1 MGIKPVLIISLWFYS
16 KCCLLAQTRMSSP
29 SISADHYITHLS
41 EAKLQSRPVL
51 YCCMVNQGK
60 PRLFY
65 WCHELILLFIFYF
78 I

>member
-51 YCCMVNQGK
+51 YGK
-60 PRLFY
+60 SGKTKTF
-65 WCHELILLFIFYF
+65 LLVSLTNTFIHFLLYLM
-78 I
+78 